1 MSDHTDAPGVGD
13 PGPWW
18 ASGSDPDEGL
28 DGQDPFDAHRQAR
41 TGRSGDE
48 TAGAPGTDDAADDD
62 PGRGDREPGEL
73 GALAVEAVD
82 LLARVAAA
90 TARRAGRSRPAATT
104 EPGAATGTHDGPH
117 VDGRVCD
124 ACPVCITLRAVQ
136 EARPEVVAHLADA
149 AHHVTAAL
157 QAFADAQAGR
167 DDGLQHIDLDP

>member
-1 MSDHTDAPGVGD
+1 MSEHTDTPGVDD

-28 DGQDPFDAHRQAR
+28 DGRDPFDAHRQAR
-41 TGRSGDE
+41 TGQPGAE
-48 TAGAPGTDDAADDD
+48 AGDDD
-62 PGRGDREPGEL
+62 PGPGAREPGEL
-73 GALAVEAVD
+73 AALAVEAVD

-90 TARRAGRSRPAATT
+90 GARRAGRPRPTPAGDPQAT
-104 EPGAATGTHDGPH
+104 ATRQGPH
-117 VDGRVCD
+117 ADGSVCD

-157 QAFADAQAGR
+157 QAFADAQAGP
-167 DDGLQHIDLDP
+167 DEGLQHIDLDP